1 MISIIN
7 VNNNNINEIIK
18 NLKERSNTINIRKSV
33 EEIIEN
39 IKLHGNKALRE
50 YTLKFDNVEL
60 KDFLISNEEIEE
72 AYEKNTGVLIVDH
85 FKDTE
90 YMAMPAVLCKNHGTF
105 TWGKNAKDAVHNA
118 VVLEE
123 VAKMAART
131 EMLNPQVQPAPQEL
145 QDKHYYRKHGANA
158 YYGQK

>member
-50 YTLKFDNVEL
+50 YLE
-60 KDFLISNEEIEE
+60 
-72 AYEKNTGVLIVDH
+72 YERGRWNK
-85 FKDTE
+85 
-90 YMAMPAVLCKNHGTF
+90 
-105 TWGKNAKDAVHNA
+105 
-118 VVLEE
+118 
-123 VAKMAART
+123 
-131 EMLNPQVQPAPQEL
+131 
-145 QDKHYYRKHGANA
+145 
-158 YYGQK
+158 

>member
-18 NLKERSNTINIRKSV
+18 NLKKRSNTINIRKSV

-60 KDFLISNEEIEE
+60 KDFLISIFTSPIKCCIE
-72 AYEKNTGVLIVDH
+72 YSEKLSLKFSSLYFIVTAFIISLISTLAL
-85 FKDTE
+85 KG
-90 YMAMPAVLCKNHGTF
+90 MISTF
-105 TWGKNAKDAVHNA
+105 SKSLINF
-118 VVLEE
+118 
-123 VAKMAART
+123 
-131 EMLNPQVQPAPQEL
+131 LNSSF
-145 QDKHYYRKHGANA
+145 GFS
-158 YYGQK
+158 

>member
-60 KDFLISNEEIEE
+60 KDFLISNEEIEIILLNIM
-72 AYEKNTGVLIVDH
+72 KNKKRRDI
-85 FKDTE
+85 FIKR
-90 YMAMPAVLCKNHGTF
+90 N
-105 TWGKNAKDAVHNA
+105 
-118 VVLEE
+118 
-123 VAKMAART
+123 
-131 EMLNPQVQPAPQEL
+131 
-145 QDKHYYRKHGANA
+145 
-158 YYGQK
+158 